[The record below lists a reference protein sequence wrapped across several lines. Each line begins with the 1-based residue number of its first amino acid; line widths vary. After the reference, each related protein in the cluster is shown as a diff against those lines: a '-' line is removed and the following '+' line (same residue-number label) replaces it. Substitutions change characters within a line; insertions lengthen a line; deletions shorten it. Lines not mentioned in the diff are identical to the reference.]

1 MISEIENQESIECHK
16 NQETMG
22 FKKVGC
28 IKQYWMLRDGLD
40 ERKRFPG

>member
-22 FKKVGC
+22 FKKDGC
-28 IKQYWMLRDGLD
+28 IKLLNVLEMD
-40 ERKRFPG
+40 